1 MPLILGANSL
11 TGGYEVDNSLRFNFG
26 SNDYLNRTA
35 STSSDKKKYTYS
47 VWLKRSVFTEY
58 NRIAQHFLDGDNR
71 GYFMFLKSTDA
82 GAPDTMFIYDESSN
96 VTRIYWE
103 NGRVF
108 RDSSAWYHIVIKAD
122 STQATESERFKVYLN
137 GEDISSQFTR
147 TTTIAQNEN
156 FGFQSDSADHYVGSS
171 ETPSEYFNGYMS
183 ETHFIDGQ
191 ALDPTSFGEFDE
203 DSGIWKPI
211 AYTGTYGTNGFYL
224 EFKDSSALGDDTSG
238 NSNDF
243 TVNNLTSIDQTTDTP
258 TNNFATLNP
267 LDFGVIAPAFSNG
280 NLQYVSSG
288 SGVGANSANRATFGF
303 STGKW
308 YWELK
313 RNDNDAGYFGAT
325 NSDIA
330 TWFNSNGALTGGFY
344 GVTASGDKFVNG
356 SLTSSVFSAM
366 SSGDIGMFAYDLDNN
381 YFYFGVNG
389 TWVTSGDPTS
399 GASGTGSLGTLA
411 SGTYQPSLCNANY
424 GVSTDMSLNFGNPP
438 FTISS
443 GNSDGNGYGNFEYAV
458 PSGYY
463 ALNTKNLAD
472 YG

>member
-11 TGGYEVDNSLRFNFG
+11 TGGGYEIDNSLRFNDDSTDYLSKTFG
-26 SNDYLNRTA
+26 SAGNQKTMTFSLWT
-35 STSSDKKKYTYS
+35 
-47 VWLKRSVFTEY
+47 KRSFIGSGFKAIFGCGT
-58 NRIAQHFLDGDNR
+58 ADGDEWVW
-71 GYFMFLKSTDA
+71 S
-82 GAPDTMFIYDESSN
+82 
-96 VTRIYWE
+96 
-103 NGRVF
+103 F
-108 RDSSAWYHIVIKAD
+108 RDDKLDLRWEMTNGTQGDLQTTQLFRDASAWYHIVFAID
-122 STQATESERFKVYLN
+122 TTQATASNRFKWYVN
-137 GEDISSQFTR
+137 GTQVTSFATAEYP
-147 TTTIAQNEN
+147 AQNLDN
-156 FGFQSDSADHYVGSS
+156 KINGTVAQDIGRFPRIDGTYD
-171 ETPSEYFNGYMS
+171 GYMS
-183 ETHFIDGQ
+183 EFNFIDGQ

-211 AYTGTYGTNGFYL
+211 AYEGTYGTNGYFL

-238 NSNDF
+238 NTNDW

-288 SGVGANSANRATFGF
+288 SGVGANSANRATFGV
-303 STGKW
+303 SAGKW

-356 SLTSSVFSAM
+356 SITSSVFSAM

-411 SGTYQPSLCNANY
+411 SGTYQPSLCNGNY
-424 GVSTDMSLNFGNPP
+424 DISTDMSLNFGNPP

-443 GNSDGNGYGNFEYAV
+443 GNSDANGYGNFEYAV

-463 ALNTKNLAD
+463 ALCTNNLAE

>member
-11 TGGYEVDNSLRFNFG
+11 TGGGYEIDNSLRFNDDSTDYLSKTFG
-26 SNDYLNRTA
+26 SAGNQKTMTFSLWT
-35 STSSDKKKYTYS
+35 
-47 VWLKRSVFTEY
+47 KRSFIGSGFKAIFGCGT
-58 NRIAQHFLDGDNR
+58 ADGDEWVW
-71 GYFMFLKSTDA
+71 S
-82 GAPDTMFIYDESSN
+82 
-96 VTRIYWE
+96 
-103 NGRVF
+103 F
-108 RDSSAWYHIVIKAD
+108 RDDKLDLRWEMTNGDQGDLQTTQLFRDASAWYHIVFAID
-122 STQATESERFKVYLN
+122 TTQATASNRFKWYVN
-137 GEDISSQFTR
+137 GTQVTSFATAEYP
-147 TTTIAQNEN
+147 AQNLDN
-156 FGFQSDSADHYVGSS
+156 KINGTVAQDIGRFPRIDGTYD
-171 ETPSEYFNGYMS
+171 GYMS
-183 ETHFIDGQ
+183 EFNFIDGQ

-211 AYTGTYGTNGFYL
+211 AYEGTYGTNGYFL

-238 NSNDF
+238 NTNDW

-288 SGVGANSANRATFGF
+288 SGVGANSANRATFGV
-303 STGKW
+303 SAGKW

-356 SLTSSVFSAM
+356 SITSSVFSAM

-411 SGTYQPSLCNANY
+411 SGTYQPSLCNGNY
-424 GVSTDMSLNFGNPP
+424 DISTDMSLNFGNPP

-443 GNSDGNGYGNFEYAV
+443 GNSDANGYGNFEYAV

-463 ALNTKNLAD
+463 ALNTKNLAE

>member
-11 TGGYEVDNSLRFNFG
+11 TGGGYEIDNSLRFNDDSTDYLSKTFG
-26 SNDYLNRTA
+26 SAGNQKTMTFSLWT
-35 STSSDKKKYTYS
+35 
-47 VWLKRSVFTEY
+47 KRSFIGSGFKAIFGCGT
-58 NRIAQHFLDGDNR
+58 ADGDEWVW
-71 GYFMFLKSTDA
+71 S
-82 GAPDTMFIYDESSN
+82 
-96 VTRIYWE
+96 
-103 NGRVF
+103 F
-108 RDSSAWYHIVIKAD
+108 RDDKLDLRWEMTNGTQGDLQTTQLFRDASAWYHIVFAID
-122 STQATESERFKVYLN
+122 TTQATASNRFKWYVN
-137 GEDISSQFTR
+137 GTQVTSFATAEYP
-147 TTTIAQNEN
+147 AQNLDN
-156 FGFQSDSADHYVGSS
+156 KINGTVAQDIGRFPRIDGTYD
-171 ETPSEYFNGYMS
+171 GYMS
-183 ETHFIDGQ
+183 EFNFIDGQ

-211 AYTGTYGTNGFYL
+211 AYEGTYGTNGYFL

-238 NSNDF
+238 NTNDW

-288 SGVGANSANRATFGF
+288 SGVGANSANRATFGV
-303 STGKW
+303 SAGKW

-356 SLTSSVFSAM
+356 SITSSVFSAM

-411 SGTYQPSLCNANY
+411 SGTYQPSLCNGNY
-424 GVSTDMSLNFGNPP
+424 DISTDMSLNFGNPP

-443 GNSDGNGYGNFEYAV
+443 GNSDANGYGNFEYAV

-463 ALNTKNLAD
+463 ALCTKNLAE

>member
-11 TGGYEVDNSLRFNFG
+11 TGGGYEIDNSLRFNDDSTDYLSKTFG
-26 SNDYLNRTA
+26 SAGNQKTMTFSLWT
-35 STSSDKKKYTYS
+35 
-47 VWLKRSVFTEY
+47 KRSFIGSGFKAIFGCGT
-58 NRIAQHFLDGDNR
+58 ADGDEWVW
-71 GYFMFLKSTDA
+71 S
-82 GAPDTMFIYDESSN
+82 
-96 VTRIYWE
+96 
-103 NGRVF
+103 F
-108 RDSSAWYHIVIKAD
+108 RDDKLDLRWEMTNGTQGDLQTTQLFRDASAWYHIVFAID
-122 STQATESERFKVYLN
+122 TTQATASNRFKWYVN
-137 GEDISSQFTR
+137 GTQVTSFATAEYP
-147 TTTIAQNEN
+147 AQNLDN
-156 FGFQSDSADHYVGSS
+156 KINGTVAQDIGRFPRIDGTYD
-171 ETPSEYFNGYMS
+171 GYMS
-183 ETHFIDGQ
+183 EFNFIDGQ

-211 AYTGTYGTNGFYL
+211 AYEGTYGTNGFFL

-238 NSNDF
+238 NTNDW

-288 SGVGANSANRATFGF
+288 SGVGANSANRATFGV
-303 STGKW
+303 SAGKW

-356 SLTSSVFSAM
+356 SITSSVFSAM

-411 SGTYQPSLCNANY
+411 SGTYQPSLCNGNY
-424 GVSTDMSLNFGNPP
+424 DISTDMSLNFGNPP

-443 GNSDGNGYGNFEYAV
+443 GNSDANGYGNFEYAV

-463 ALNTKNLAD
+463 ALCTNNLAE